1 MIDGRPIDYIEQPLS
16 MKSYEDLYELSMHT
30 DIPIA
35 IDEVIVDIESI
46 EKLLENSIGDVFILK
61 PMLIG
66 NIKKIQK
73 MTQLLSDEGKR
84 CNISSL
90 LESNIGR
97 LAYLHLASALNI
109 EEECGIATN
118 VFFENDLCS
127 FPKTKNGIISID
139 KKFGFGINA
148 INI

>member
-1 MIDGRPIDYIEQPLS
+1 MI
-16 MKSYEDLYELSMHT
+16 
-30 DIPIA
+30 
-35 IDEVIVDIESI
+35 
-46 EKLLENSIGDVFILK
+46 
-61 PMLIG
+61 
-66 NIKKIQK
+66 
-73 MTQLLSDEGKR
+73 QLLCNEGKR
-84 CNISSL
+84 YNISSL

-109 EEECGIATN
+109 EEECGIATS

-139 KKFGFGINA
+139 KKFGLGINE